1 MTLEKMQLML
11 MGHGL
16 YAEVTDAKYQRGYKA
31 RRNYRIE
38 KEEVLFVPVTSKRRR
53 GQAYIL
59 APRYD
64 TTRYCTRI
72 YFNVYYD
79 MLEELGIL

>member
-1 MTLEKMQLML
+1 MRLFEMKDELQK
-11 MGHGL
+11 HGI
-16 YAEVTDAKYQRGYKA
+16 YMWITDTKYQRGYKA
-31 RRNYRIE
+31 RRNYR
-38 KEEVLFVPVTSKRRR
+38 KGMEEVLFVPQTSKRRR

-64 TTRYCTRI
+64 TTRYCTRV

-79 MLEELGIL
+79 MLEKLGIL